1 MAPLSTIST
10 LALESLSHPGV
21 EGLAIFALMSGLAAF
36 AEFDRMNLKTVC
48 FCWAIAPI
56 LWGAFLFAE
65 TSSLLLASVGVFTLW
80 FLPGLGF
87 VLIAMIILLL
97 SADVYHWLF
106 TPA

>member
-1 MAPLSTIST
+1 M
-10 LALESLSHPGV
+10 
-21 EGLAIFALMSGLAAF
+21 
-36 AEFDRMNLKTVC
+36 
-48 FCWAIAPI
+48 
-56 LWGAFLFAE
+56 GAFLFTE

-87 VLIAMIILLL
+87 VLIVMLVLLL